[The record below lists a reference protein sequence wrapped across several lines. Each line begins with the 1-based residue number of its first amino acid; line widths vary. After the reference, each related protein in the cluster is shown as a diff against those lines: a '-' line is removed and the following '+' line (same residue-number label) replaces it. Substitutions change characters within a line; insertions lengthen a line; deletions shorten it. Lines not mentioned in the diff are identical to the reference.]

1 MFNRW
6 TIIVLPLVLA
16 LSLVFFNQKSGNAAP
31 ILSALTT
38 PTAPA
43 GSSAASPAPNNTLPT
58 GPAAGKGD
66 GGTKPVVATT
76 TATGYDVRHTP
87 SVTVAKIR
95 EVLQSYNSP
104 AVGSAQA
111 MYDLGIE
118 YGIDPAFC
126 LAFFIH
132 ESTAGTKGVA
142 RVTKS
147 VGNIRTTPGYTDYQG
162 FRKYATWDE
171 GIEDWYRL
179 IRDLYI
185 GEWGLVTVEQIIP
198 VYAPT
203 SDGNDVDGYVSTVK
217 KLVGSWRQ

>member
-6 TIIVLPLVLA
+6 TVIVLPLVLA
-16 LSLVFFNQKSGNAAP
+16 ISLVFFNQKSGNAAP
-31 ILSALTT
+31 ILSGLTT

-43 GSSAASPAPNNTLPT
+43 ASAPASAAPDKTIST
-58 GPAAGKGD
+58 GPASDKGD
-66 GGTKPVVATT
+66 GGTKPVVATS
-76 TATGYDVRHTP
+76 TGGTYDVRHTP
-87 SVTVAKIR
+87 SITVAKIR

-162 FRKYATWDE
+162 FRKYATWEE
-171 GIEDWYRL
+171 GIEDWYQL

-185 GEWGLVTVEQIIP
+185 GGWGLVTVEQIVP
-198 VYAPT
+198 VYAPAG
-203 SDGNDVDGYVSTVK
+203 DDNDVDAYISTVK
-217 KLVGSWRQ
+217 KLVSGWRQ

>member
-6 TIIVLPLVLA
+6 TIIVLPLILA
-16 LSLVFFNQKSGNAAP
+16 LALVFAKSSSGNAAP
-31 ILSALTT
+31 ILSGMLT
-38 PTAPA
+38 PTAPT
-43 GSSAASPAPNNTLPT
+43 AATAAAPTSPAPYPPT
-58 GPAAGKGD
+58 GPAANKGD
-66 GGTKPVVATT
+66 GGTAPVVAASANGT
-76 TATGYDVRHTP
+76 YDVRHSP
-87 SVTVAKIR
+87 SISVAKIR
-95 EVLQSYNSP
+95 EVLQSYGSP
-104 AVGSAQA
+104 AAGSAEA
-111 MYDLGIE
+111 MYNLGIE
-118 YGIDPAFC
+118 YGIDPAYC

-162 FRKYATWDE
+162 FRKYATWEE
-171 GIEDWYRL
+171 GIEDWYQL

-185 GEWGLVTVEQIIP
+185 GGWGLVTVDQILP

-217 KLVGSWRQ
+217 KLVDSWR